1 MLFATLE
8 ALVHKVTQG
17 DLFQDRNRMGVN
29 QTLHRISALNNR
41 HGDADCITDIL
52 AKVASGTG
60 SPHSASSLLLIGPPG
75 VGKNTLL
82 RDVTRQLADTFHK
95 LVMVVDTSEEIAGG
109 GDVPHTWIGTARR
122 CWAPLV
128 TASKKCWRKRLQT
141 MDQRWYT

>member
-1 MLFATLE
+1 M
-8 ALVHKVTQG
+8 
-17 DLFQDRNRMGVN
+17 
-29 QTLHRISALNNR
+29 
-41 HGDADCITDIL
+41 
-52 AKVASGTG
+52 
-60 SPHSASSLLLIGPPG
+60 
-75 VGKNTLL
+75 L

-141 MDQRWYT
+141 MDQRCSFVAACTAKHLSGLCVVYSIPDSAMLTCFNLFANVHLLHAYLWILSGLASVMHVVIFVMHVVLLHLGTAAVSKPLAYNMF